1 MFTGNIVK
9 EVMTTDLI
17 VVHPNDLVSKIQEIF
32 ESNNFHHLPVID
44 DDQKLIGLISRYD
57 YNLLCDKSTLFK
69 HEKSDE
75 INERFFSSMIASD
88 IMTKD
93 LVTLKEEAPLSRAV
107 DLIRENL
114 FHAIPIVDD
123 HNTLVGL
130 VTTYDLLTFAYQQPL
145 SLTK

>member
-1 MFTGNIVK
+1 MFASNIVK

-17 VVHPNDLVSKIQEIF
+17 VVHPNDLVSKIKDIF
-32 ESNNFHHLPVID
+32 ESNSFHHLPVID

-75 INERFFSSMIASD
+75 INERFFSSMIARD

-93 LVTLKEEAPLSRAV
+93 LVTLKEADPISRAV

-114 FHAIPIVDD
+114 FHAIPIVDG
-123 HNTLVGL
+123 NNILLGL